1 MASALSLEDIIST
14 RGGRALEAKTWRLS
28 AHDPLIE
35 DSGLQEL
42 TEGNQGCGWAR
53 PEHRR
58 VAGRAVLASHRIN
71 PPNNLVRQLG
81 ESGTVTCRGAE
92 QKHLGLAAAAE
103 PARRKLSSP
112 SVSLNFLSRQ
122 VPPCHR
128 APPHPR
134 FALGLSAPIHAR
146 H

>member
-1 MASALSLEDIIST
+1 ME
-14 RGGRALEAKTWRLS
+14 RALEAKTWRLS
-28 AHDPLIE
+28 AQDPLLE

-81 ESGTVTCRGAE
+81 ESGTVTRTE
-92 QKHLGLAAAAE
+92 GLSRNTWAWQLLQNQQE
-103 PARRKLSSP
+103 G
-112 SVSLNFLSRQ
+112 NFL
-122 VPPCHR
+122 VPQSP
-128 APPHPR
+128 
-134 FALGLSAPIHAR
+134 
-146 H
+146 